1 MNIKNITNS
10 CFCKGLLKGI
20 CYFSVIVTFDCNL
33 QCKNCINC
41 SPLVG
46 QKNLNFPEIDFE
58 KTCESLKYIRNLG
71 VTSINISGGEPL
83 LYPKIFD
90 LIRYCRSLGFHISVN
105 TNGLLIPKIKFP
117 DDILSLL
124 KSDEMC
130 FIISLKGK
138 YFDNSKAIDFF
149 KKNKLSYEIAELG
162 NYEFYKV
169 KLFKEK
175 NLDTKQLFRCM
186 YCIPQLINDKIY
198 FCSLAFRKE
207 IFNLDYIENDLVF
220 KYDHFKSIKEYKNH
234 LMKKFKLCENCSV
247 FQKLELEKIAKSSLK
262 IEEFVEV

>member
-1 MNIKNITNS
+1 MNIKNIITS
-10 CFCKGLLKGI
+10 CFCDGI
-20 CYFSVIVTFDCNL
+20 LRKDYYFSVIVTFDCNL

-46 QKNLNFPEIDFE
+46 QKNLNFPEIDYE
-58 KTCESLKYIRNLG
+58 KTCETIKYFKNLG
-71 VTSINISGGEPL
+71 FKTVNISGGEPL

-90 LIRYCRSLGFHISVN
+90 LIRFCKRLGLYTTVN
-105 TNGLLIPKIKFP
+105 TNGLLIPKIKIP

-138 YFDNSKAIDFF
+138 YFDNSKAIDFL

-175 NLDTKQLFRCM
+175 NLDTKQLFRCTF
-186 YCIPQLINDKIY
+186 CVLQLINDKIY
-198 FCSLAFRKE
+198 FCSVAFRKE
-207 IFNLDYIENDLVF
+207 IFGLDWIENDLVF
-220 KYDHFKSIKEYKNH
+220 KYDHFKSIKDIKNV
-234 LMKKFKLCENCSV
+234 LTKKFKLCQNCSV
-247 FQKLELEKIAKSSLK
+247 FQKLELEEISKSSLK
-262 IEEFVEV
+262 IEEFV

>member
-10 CFCKGLLKGI
+10 CFCKALLKGI

-46 QKNLNFPEIDFE
+46 KKNLNFPEIDYE
-58 KTCESLKYIRNLG
+58 KTCESLKYFRKLG
-71 VTSINISGGEPL
+71 FKMVNISGGEPL

-90 LIRYCRSLGFHISVN
+90 LIRYCRSLGLYPTVN
-105 TNGLLIPKIKFP
+105 TNGLLIPKIKIP

-124 KSDEMC
+124 KSGEIC
-130 FIISLKGK
+130 FIVSMKGK
-138 YFDNSKAIDFF
+138 YFDNSKAIDFLE
-149 KKNKLSYEIAELG
+149 KNKLHYTIADFG

-169 KLFKEK
+169 KITKEK
-175 NLDTKQLFRCM
+175 NVETKPLFK
-186 YCIPQLINDKIY
+186 CIGSVPQIINDKFY
-198 FCSLAFRKE
+198 LCSVAFRKE
-207 IFNLDYIENDLVF
+207 IFSLDWIENDLVF
-220 KYDHFKSIKEYKNH
+220 KYDHFKSIKEFKNAM
-234 LMKKFKLCENCSV
+234 MKKFKLCQNCSV
-247 FQKLELEKIAKSSLK
+247 FQKLELEEISKSSLK

>member
-41 SPLVG
+41 SPLANR
-46 QKNLNFPEIDFE
+46 KDLNFPEIDFE
-58 KTCESLKYIRNLG
+58 KTCKSLKYIRKLG
-71 VTSINISGGEPL
+71 FTMVNISGGEPL

-90 LIRYCRSLGFHISVN
+90 LIRYCRSLGFYISVN
-105 TNGLLIPKIKFP
+105 SNGLLIPKIKIP

-130 FIISLKGK
+130 FIVSLKGK
-138 YFDNSKAIDFF
+138 YFDNSKAIDFLE
-149 KKNKLSYEIAELG
+149 KNKLHYEIAELG

-175 NLDTKQLFRCM
+175 NLDTKPLFRCM

-207 IFNLDYIENDLVF
+207 IFNLDYVENDLAF
-220 KYDHFKSIKEYKNH
+220 NYNHFKSIKEFKNIM
-234 LMKKFKLCENCSV
+234 MKKFKLCQNCSV
-247 FQKLELEKIAKSSLK
+247 FQKLELEEISKSSLK